1 MLSDL
6 VMILMIAD
14 ESYAAGEATRKSVKL
29 KQKQKNRSLN
39 IRPLNLVP
47 EPIFS
52 LECPEIDLRSREL
65 GSVKFSDYRN

>member
-29 KQKQKNRSLN
+29 KQKQKKS
-39 IRPLNLVP
+39 
-47 EPIFS
+47 FS
-52 LECPEIDLRSREL
+52 KHSAA
-65 GSVKFSDYRN
+65 KFSTGTHLFARVPRNRFTFSRTRQREI